1 MSKLTRQVWA
11 EVSLENIAHNVQQFR
26 QLIGPGCELMAVVKG
41 NAYGHGALET
51 AYTMIAH
58 GANWLA
64 TALPEEAVRL
74 RRGGITA
81 PILVLGAVGADEL
94 DVCVAYDLAVTVFEP
109 HIARLL
115 SKAAVAQGK
124 TAKVHIKV
132 DTGMGRLGLLPG
144 DFGALVELVQ
154 SLPGLEIQGVFTHF
168 ARAEEPDLEYTRW
181 QWERFCRVKEDLA
194 ARNVQVPLYHA
205 ANTAATLFFPESRQ
219 DLVRVGLGIYGLY
232 PDGRRPLDL
241 RPALS
246 LKTRVAFVKRVPAG
260 SAVSY
265 GGTYVTWKET
275 SLAVLPIGYAD
286 GLSRRLGNRGQVIIH
301 GHYCP
306 IVGNVTM
313 DHTMVDVGDL
323 PVRIGDEVIL
333 LGTDGNLAVTA
344 DDWARHLGTI
354 NYEITCMLTNRVE
367 RVYIAPPPA

>member
-11 EVSLENIAHNVQQFR
+11 EVSLENIAFNVEQFR
-26 QLIGPGCELMAVVKG
+26 RLIGPRCELMAVVKA

-58 GANWLA
+58 GTNWLA
-64 TALPEEAVRL
+64 VALPEEAVRL

-115 SKAAVAQGK
+115 SKAAVAQQK

-144 DFGALVELVQ
+144 DFGSLVELVR

-168 ARAEEPDLEYTRW
+168 ACAESPDLEYTRW
-181 QWERFCRVKEDLA
+181 QWERFRRVQQDLA
-194 ARNVQVPLYHA
+194 ARKIAVPLYHA
-205 ANTAATLFFPESRQ
+205 ANTAATLFFPEAHL
-219 DLVRVGLGIYGLY
+219 DLVRVGLGIYGMY
-232 PDGRRPLDL
+232 PDGRRPIELK
-241 RPALS
+241 PAFS

-265 GGTYVTWKET
+265 GGSFVTWKET

-286 GLSRRLGNRGQVIIH
+286 GLSRRLGNRGQVIIK
-301 GHYCP
+301 GRLCP

-313 DHTMVDVGDL
+313 DHTLVDVGDL
-323 PVRIGDEVIL
+323 PVAIGDEVIL
-333 LGTDGNLAVTA
+333 LGSDGQLEVTA
-344 DDWARHLGTI
+344 DQWAQHLGTI
-354 NYEITCMLTNRVE
+354 NYEITCMISNRVE
-367 RVYIAPPPA
+367 RVYV

>member
-11 EVSLENIAHNVQQFR
+11 EVSLENIAYNVQQFR
-26 QLIGPGCELMAVVKG
+26 ELIGPGCELMAVVKANG
-41 NAYGHGALET
+41 YGHGALET

-58 GANWLA
+58 GTNWLA

-115 SKAAVAQGK
+115 SRAAVAQGK

-132 DTGMGRLGLLPG
+132 DTGMGRLGLLPC
-144 DFGALVELVQ
+144 DFAPLVELVQ

-168 ARAEEPDLEYTRW
+168 ARAEDPDLEYTRW
-181 QWERFCRVKEDLA
+181 QWERFSRVRTDLA
-194 ARNVQVPLYHA
+194 ARQISVPFYHA
-205 ANTAATLFFPESRQ
+205 ANTAATLFFPESRL
-219 DLVRVGLGIYGLY
+219 DLVRVGLGVYGMY
-232 PDGRRPLDL
+232 PDARRPLKL
-241 RPALS
+241 KPALS

-265 GGTYVTWKET
+265 GSTYVTWKET

-286 GLSRRLGNRGQVIIH
+286 GLSRGLSNKGQVIIK
-301 GHYCP
+301 GTYCP
-306 IVGNVTM
+306 MVGHITM
-313 DHTMVDVGDL
+313 DHTLVDVGDL
-323 PVRIGDEVIL
+323 PVTIGDEVIL
-333 LGTDGNLAVTA
+333 IGADGNLEITA
-344 DDWARHLGTI
+344 DTWAEHLGTI
-354 NYEITCMLTNRVE
+354 NYEITSTLSSRVE
-367 RVYIAPPPA
+367 RVYL

>member
-1 MSKLTRQVWA
+1 
-11 EVSLENIAHNVQQFR
+11 
-26 QLIGPGCELMAVVKG
+26 MAVVKG

-51 AYTMIAH
+51 AYTMIAQ

-115 SKAAVAQGK
+115 SQAAVAQRK

-132 DTGMGRLGLLPG
+132 DTGMGRLGLLPS
-144 DFGALVELVQ
+144 DFGDLVELVQ

-168 ARAEEPDLEYTRW
+168 ARAEDEDLEYTRL
-181 QWERFCRVKEDLA
+181 QWARFAKVRQDLA
-194 ARNVQVPLYHA
+194 ARRIAVPFYHA
-205 ANTAATLFFPESRQ
+205 ANTAATLFFPESRL
-219 DLVRVGLGIYGLY
+219 DLVRVGLGIYGMY
-232 PDGRRPLDL
+232 PDARRPIDL
-241 RPALS
+241 KPALS

-265 GGTYVTWKET
+265 CGTYVTWKET

-286 GLSRRLGNRGQVIIH
+286 GLSRGLGNKAHVIIK

-323 PVRIGDEVIL
+323 PVGIGDEVIL
-333 LGTDGNLAVTA
+333 LGSDGQLSVTA

-354 NYEITCMLTNRVE
+354 NYEITCMLSNRVE
-367 RVYIAPPPA
+367 RVYISPPSA